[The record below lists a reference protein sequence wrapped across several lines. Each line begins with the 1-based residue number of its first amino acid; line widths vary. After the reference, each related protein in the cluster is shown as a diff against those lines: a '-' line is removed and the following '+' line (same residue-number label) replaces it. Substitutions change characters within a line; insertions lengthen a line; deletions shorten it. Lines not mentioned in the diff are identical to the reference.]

1 MDSGRGGGSAV
12 CARDATEVVREVL
25 GWLREGAARE
35 KFAAA
40 ASEVGELR
48 RRLER
53 LRQEHPGVVGVDFS
67 DDMRLLLQRTG
78 EGRVAVGG

>member
-35 KFAAA
+35 KFAAV

-53 LRQEHPGVVGVDFS
+53 LRQQHPKAAAVDFS
-67 DDMRLLLQRTG
+67 DEMQLLLKRAG